1 MSNIQFHFGCSP
13 RQQTYESFSDRVP
26 LQQDPLF
33 QTCWPNRTPETC
45 NGKSHCRWCKEA
57 EVCRYKRVRCPKTKP
72 KDPNSLEVDEKP
84 IDRAFS
90 YKNTDL
96 VHENYSSLISRFK
109 PFKVTPLLDFSS
121 SIRVDSRPLNHT
133 WYAPSVLK
141 GPRALP
147 ASMILNGEKFT
158 ITSIPQEVLPYTCDG
173 CLDVF
178 GMNGVR
184 GDLESAFHIILHPDD
199 VARNPNA
206 VQALVPRM
214 KKVIE
219 TLQDDLYK
227 LSEGMVRLKKVY
239 ASVYTINT
247 TNGTVTN
254 TDGSLT
260 PYNLLDCDSRT
271 KSAIA
276 AANWYV
282 ANHFGWDQ
290 EKFKQTIYYPINMAY
305 RNCSSSYAGKAST
318 GCDMLECVVH
328 MNNAAFP
335 YDLESGLVDPKVF
348 QLTLLHEVLHNMGLY
363 HSSLQVLNI
372 MVPANSSDKLL
383 SSIQKLGLGWMH
395 HNNVQIINLEN
406 ITMTG
411 SVSTVVPWSPTCII
425 LALPVIVCNPIN
437 KTYCSMPYPVYC
449 LDVYKGVNV
458 VIQAW
463 TMERAAN
470 ASKARL
476 IFPFNQYVAHVSL
489 STDQEAVRST
499 ILQDQAFIPTY
510 AVSGRITSFPD
521 THVDYVLKELGLP
534 SNNKR
539 PSLKIKIE
547 AIKATSD
554 GILINIS
561 KV

>member
-72 KDPNSLEVDEKP
+72 KDPNSLEVDDKP

-96 VHENYSSLISRFK
+96 VHEDYSSLISRIK

-121 SIRVDSRPLNHT
+121 SIRVDSRPLNQT

-141 GPRALP
+141 GTRALP

-158 ITSIPQEVLPYTCDG
+158 ITSSPQAVLPYTCDG

-178 GMNGVR
+178 GVNGVR
-184 GDLESAFHIILHPDD
+184 GDLESAFHVILHPDD

-247 TNGTVTN
+247 TNGTITN
-254 TDGSLT
+254 PNGSLA
-260 PYNLLDCDSRT
+260 PYNILDCEPT
-271 KSAIA
+271 KGIIA
-276 AANWYV
+276 TANWYV

-290 EKFKQTIYYPINMAY
+290 EKFKQNIFYPINVAY
-305 RNCSSSYAGKAST
+305 RNCSSSYAGQAST
-318 GCDMLECVVH
+318 GCDMSECGVH
-328 MNNAAFP
+328 MNSGAFP
-335 YDLESGLVDPKVF
+335 YDLESGLVNPKGF
-348 QLTLLHEVLHNMGLY
+348 QLTLLHEVLHNMGLF
-363 HSSLQVLNI
+363 H
-372 MVPANSSDKLL
+372 
-383 SSIQKLGLGWMH
+383 SSIQDSNTMVPTNVANKRLTSIHRLGLGWMP
-395 HNNVQIINLEN
+395 HNNVQIINLET
-406 ITMTG
+406 ITLTG
-411 SVSTVVPWSPTCII
+411 SVFTVSPWPLACTI

-458 VIQAW
+458 VINAW
-463 TMERAAN
+463 KMEHADN

-476 IFPFNQYVAHVSL
+476 IFPFSQYVTDVSL
-489 STDQEAVRST
+489 STDPEAVRT
-499 ILQDQAFIPTY
+499 RILQDQAFIPTY
-510 AVSGRITSFPD
+510 AVSGKMTSFPD
-521 THVDYVLKELGLP
+521 THADYVLKELGLP

-539 PSLKIKIE
+539 PALKIKIE